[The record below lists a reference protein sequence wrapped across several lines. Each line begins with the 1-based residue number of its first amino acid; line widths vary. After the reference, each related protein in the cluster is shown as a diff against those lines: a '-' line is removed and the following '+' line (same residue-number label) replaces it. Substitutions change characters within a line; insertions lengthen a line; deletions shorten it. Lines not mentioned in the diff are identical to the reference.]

1 MTAYEVYEE
10 LKDMDFMDYEDTYDE
25 DIEYIAAMI
34 ARVGVEKTLAI
45 LGGNE

>member
-10 LKDMDFMDYEDTYDE
+10 LKDMDFLDYEDTKE
-25 DIEYIAAMI
+25 SDIEYIAAMI

-45 LGGNE
+45 LGCDE

>member
-10 LKDMDFMDYEDTYDE
+10 LKDMDFADYEDSKE
-25 DIEYIAAMI
+25 SDIEYIAGMI

-45 LGGNE
+45 LTGED